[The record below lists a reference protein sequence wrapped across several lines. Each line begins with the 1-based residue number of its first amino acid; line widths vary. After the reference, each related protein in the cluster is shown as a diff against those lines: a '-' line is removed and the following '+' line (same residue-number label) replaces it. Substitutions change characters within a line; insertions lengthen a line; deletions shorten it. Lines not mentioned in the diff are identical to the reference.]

1 MISPR
6 AELYKTYLMYS
17 MSGDVVELPVG
28 GVIRKKTNLAARQAE
43 MTRLQQLG
51 DLLGMNQLEVA
62 AVHNDLAEQAYR
74 NQAQEVLRGTGT
86 LSPERKEY
94 LDQMRQQLGLQQ
106 ATADK
111 IIREVGGGGLGF
123 LGGGGGFSVDG
134 GGGGRGMLFLTTVLL
149 QGGGMGGG
157 VLHQGAGTQGLGWVV
172 VFWAPGCLQQCRAVA
187 SILLVLLLLAFLH
200 ATCSASTYR

>member
-1 MISPR
+1 MRLLLCPHR

-111 IIREVGGGGLGF
+111 IIREVGG
-123 LGGGGGFSVDG
+123 LGGGGWVGGGGPCGRGGAG
-134 GGGGRGMLFLTTVLL
+134 GGGGALVDHSVT
-149 QGGGMGGG
+149 
-157 VLHQGAGTQGLGWVV
+157 AG
-172 VFWAPGCLQQCRAVA
+172 R
-187 SILLVLLLLAFLH
+187 
-200 ATCSASTYR
+200 